1 MVVTIASGR
10 KERWSR
16 GGHVVV
22 MVVMV
27 VMYLLIAVL

>member
-22 MVVMV
+22 MVVM
-27 VMYLLIAVL
+27 YLLIAVL